1 MEKIFNIDGHTIEFR
16 SGSGSLNPWSS
27 EYSREIGL
35 SLVCTSDCVDYV
47 MIDGE
52 KIYRLRS
59 FTKKMQLVDD
69 LLNDVIASWDEL
81 MFFHKDAFEDFVGNF
96 SEIKK
101 ELDQAKKEND
111 EFKKLSPEEKKEY
124 LARKRAERKAEIE
137 REKREKQQ

>member
-27 EYSREIGL
+27 EYCRKIGL
-35 SLVCTSDCVDYV
+35 SLMCTSDCVDYA

-52 KIYRLRS
+52 KIYRMRNHSKLMWL
-59 FTKKMQLVDD
+59 TDD
-69 LLNDVIASWDEL
+69 LLNNAISSLDEL
-81 MFFHKDAFEDFVGNF
+81 MFFHKEAFDNFVGNF

-124 LARKRAERKAEIE
+124 LARKREERKAELE